1 MLSSRPARRL
11 RPLAAALV
19 AAMAL
24 TGCSSGS
31 PDGPAASSA
40 PSSGASSA
48 PASSAPASSPS
59 AAEAG
64 ATATEGS
71 PEWPR
76 TPTLDRMPFA
86 GLDVSTISDYHRATH
101 LVVPQL
107 AGAEPL
113 NSRLRDQA
121 QRRAE
126 QFWSD
131 SEGSEVSVA
140 PPSLSGSWQ
149 AVGVSRDIVGVL
161 TSVTEFAGAGHSIE
175 ERTTW
180 FDAAAGTVVEPL
192 DLVSSDSRGLLEQRV
207 RAAVDALP
215 GAERE
220 MSPSSADTAWEQLR
234 DGDVRTWFTPEG
246 DLAIGFSEHTVL
258 AGSAGT
264 PAITLP
270 ASDVEPW
277 LSDAGRA
284 VRTAVTR
291 PDVEAWNAAH
301 APVTAG
307 PTSSAP
313 ALTPPVTPAP
323 ASSSEAAPRATPTAP
338 STPSATKKSS
348 STPSVTKK
356 PSSAP
361 SATKKPSSTP
371 AAGRGRTDCS
381 VKRCIALTF
390 DDGPK
395 PATDA
400 RLLEI
405 LARHDVRASF
415 FMIGSSVD
423 AFPGTAKKI
432 SAAGHEVGNHT
443 YTHALLKPLGRAAL
457 DAELSKASTA
467 IEHATGV
474 RPAVMRPPYGAY
486 NATVTTA
493 IEAHGMRKAM
503 WTVDTLDWKHRDPA
517 KTLAIVKKEAAPG
530 GIILMHD
537 IHATTIE
544 AVDPV
549 VTWLQSQG
557 YTLVTVSDLQD
568 G

>member
-1 MLSSRPARRL
+1 
-11 RPLAAALV
+11 
-19 AAMAL
+19 MAL

-48 PASSAPASSPS
+48 PASSPS
-59 AAEAG
+59 AAEDG

-86 GLDVSTISDYHRATH
+86 GLDVGTISDNHRATH

-180 FDAAAGTVVEPL
+180 FDADADTVVEPL

-246 DLAIGFSEHTVL
+246 DLAIGFSEHTIL
-258 AGSAGT
+258 ASSAGT

-301 APVTAG
+301 APATAG

-323 ASSSEAAPRATPTAP
+323 TSSSEAAPRATPTAP
-338 STPSATKKSS
+338 S
-348 STPSVTKK
+348 
-356 PSSAP
+356 AP

-371 AAGRGRTDCS
+371 SAGRGRTDCS